1 MFGGGNG
8 DEWTTLIFG
17 FESKEALSNP
27 NMCFRLFQLP
37 LLRIFRY
44 RTYVYD
50 SCVCRLRIVT
60 SLTIFSLLGRSLV
73 STASFPRFFLV
84 VLFFGT
90 TTTYDFTHRPC
101 SYIRNQTH
109 LHTRQC
115 LSFTRM
121 RRGFERNPSATGV
134 SGGATRE
141 YDGPPKSLLPD
152 PPDLLEYGQK
162 SIHTE

>member
-60 SLTIFSLLGRSLV
+60 SLTIFSGWAGL
-73 STASFPRFFLV
+73 SFLQRVFLV
-84 VLFFGT
+84 FSLSYYSSVRQLRTISLTGFGHAYVT
-90 TTTYDFTHRPC
+90 KHT
-101 SYIRNQTH
+101 
-109 LHTRQC
+109 HTRQC
-115 LSFTRM
+115 VSFTRM

-134 SGGATRE
+134 SGDATRD
-141 YDGPPKSLLPD
+141 YDGPPKSLLPH